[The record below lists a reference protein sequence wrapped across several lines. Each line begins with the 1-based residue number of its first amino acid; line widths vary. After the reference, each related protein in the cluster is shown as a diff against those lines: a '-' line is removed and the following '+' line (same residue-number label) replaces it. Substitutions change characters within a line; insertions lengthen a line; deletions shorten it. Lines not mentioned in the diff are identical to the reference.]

1 LQHQTDRTSR
11 RVAFAVCA
19 CMLLLTCEAA
29 LASGGPE
36 FYPGDLGQAI
46 AAIAIFGLLLFVL
59 GKWAWGPI
67 VRQLQD
73 REQAILETIETT
85 QRHQGEAEDLL
96 SQYKNKID
104 NAETEAA
111 EILERSLKNAGSE
124 GEKVIEAARQEA
136 RESVKRGLAEIKQ
149 AKRQAIRDMRE
160 ATAEL
165 ATEIAGAIIDESLTP
180 QVHDNLV
187 DASIKAIGQR
197 VAEES

>member
-1 LQHQTDRTSR
+1 
-11 RVAFAVCA
+11 
-19 CMLLLTCEAA
+19 MLLLTCEAA